1 MTNRKILA
9 AAVIPLIM
17 TSPTAPRFNYDG
29 DATLAPIV
37 IILQKNGQPDDKL
50 VISPTEGSM
59 SFTAVFTQNTIG
71 VRAERQ
77 LLHSEVFPYLERF
90 LESLRYD
97 LQRPDFIQID
107 VPGYTSVML
116 KSTEVHYYLDTFYA
130 QFRSLHNSWP
140 VEVTGARIPPRQPT
154 YTWNSYTVPAA
165 STQMEQQ
172 TQQTQ
177 TEAARPKRSAS
188 PRVTRASARRAAY

>member
-1 MTNRKILA
+1 M
-9 AAVIPLIM
+9 M
-17 TSPTAPRFNYDG
+17 SPTAPRFNYDG
-29 DATLAPIV
+29 AATLAPIV

-116 KSTEVHYYLDTFYA
+116 KSTDTYRYLDTFYA
-130 QFRSLHNSWP
+130 QVRSLHNSWP
-140 VEVTGARIPPRQPT
+140 LEVEGTRVRRETSPFA
-154 YTWNSYTVPAA
+154 WSSYTVPAA
-165 STQMEQQ
+165 T
-172 TQQTQ
+172 QTQ
-177 TEAARPKRSAS
+177 TQTQTQPEAEARPKRSAS
-188 PRVTRASARRAAY
+188 PRVTRAAARLRTAY